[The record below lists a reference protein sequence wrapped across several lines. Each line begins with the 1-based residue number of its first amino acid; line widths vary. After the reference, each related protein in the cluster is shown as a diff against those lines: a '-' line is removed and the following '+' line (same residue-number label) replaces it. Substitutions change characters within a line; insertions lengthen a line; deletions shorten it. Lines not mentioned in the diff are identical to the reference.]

1 MRAGTSETELAP
13 PRRATGHRPG
23 SRLELERRQTRSSNL
38 GFRARARCFCAG
50 KEDLISLRAAE
61 EREGFWGK
69 EFRFAYI

>member
-1 MRAGTSETELAP
+1 M
-13 PRRATGHRPG
+13 
-23 SRLELERRQTRSSNL
+23 QTRSSNL